1 MAKKKLVHFRENLL
15 FPHLFQPTY
24 QELQTGFPL
33 RGSWKR
39 DFFRNGNPI
48 ILELGCGKGEYT
60 VGLAEKHPEQNFIGI
75 DWKGARLWRGCK
87 TVEEKR
93 LRNTGF
99 IRARVDH
106 IERLF
111 SSSEISEIWITFPD
125 PQKGKERKRLTSPV
139 FLEKYAKVLEPGGLI
154 RLKTDDPFFFT
165 YTLGVIKK
173 AGHRLI
179 FATEDIY
186 HSGITGEVT
195 EIRTYYETIWL
206 ESGKSIGY
214 LEFKMQ

>member
-1 MAKKKLVHFRENLL
+1 MAKKKLVHFRENLH

-24 QELQTGFPL
+24 QELLAGFSL
-33 RGSWKR
+33 KGSWNR
-39 DFFRNGNPI
+39 NFFKNESPI

-60 VGLAEKHPEQNFIGI
+60 VGLAMKHPELNFIGI

-87 TVEEKR
+87 TVEEKQ

-106 IERLF
+106 IESLF

-139 FLEKYAKVLEPGGLI
+139 FLEKYAKILKPGGSI
-154 RLKTDDPFFFT
+154 HLKTDDSFFFN
-165 YTLGVIKK
+165 YTLEVIKK
-173 AGHRLI
+173 AGHHLVA
-179 FATEDIY
+179 ATEDIY
-186 HSGITGEVT
+186 RSGVTGEVT
-195 EIRTYYETIWL
+195 EIRTYYEAMWL
-206 ESGKSIGY
+206 ESGKSISY
-214 LEFKMQ
+214 LKFKIQ